1 MDCHIRFVWF
11 HRCLICDLRMGFYIR
26 ESGFSALESDMLHHH
41 VAPPCF
47 WRAFPT
53 SCVFITA
60 TVSWLQFET
69 SLLMPHRHIT
79 KHPPLFPLS
88 PSQRLV
94 PDSDVRLLC
103 MDPAGGRGIVRSG
116 PHTALDRT
124 RPSKI
129 KPTLLS
135 ASHNP
140 QGGDDL
146 DCPVKSMWSLL
157 FLPKPCVCVFV
168 CVRSRGGGR
177 GGSGRWHC
185 TGIAWS
191 AKGSN
196 EWAKD
201 TPPPTSS
208 VVPVFWEVF
217 LSGWN
222 SSNSHGSP
230 EQRFEAH
237 QVQVKGWCDKPSRRR
252 ATGET
257 TSRSLPCLLEW
268 VCECE

>member
-1 MDCHIRFVWF
+1 MVSSVFDSWPQNG
-11 HRCLICDLRMGFYIR
+11 LSYQR
-26 ESGFSALESDMLHHH
+26 ERVLSPGVRHA
-41 VAPPCF
+41 APPCGTTMF
-47 WRAFPT
+47 LEGLSYFM
-53 SCVFITA
+53 CFITA

-69 SLLMPHRHIT
+69 SLLMPRRHIT
-79 KHPPLFPLS
+79 KHPPFFPLS

-116 PHTALDRT
+116 PHTALDCT

-168 CVRSRGGGR
+168 CMRSRGGGR
-177 GGSGRWHC
+177 GGEGGG
-185 TGIAWS
+185 TVLG
-191 AKGSN
+191 
-196 EWAKD
+196 
-201 TPPPTSS
+201 
-208 VVPVFWEVF
+208 
-217 LSGWN
+217 
-222 SSNSHGSP
+222 
-230 EQRFEAH
+230 
-237 QVQVKGWCDKPSRRR
+237 
-252 ATGET
+252 
-257 TSRSLPCLLEW
+257 
-268 VCECE
+268 